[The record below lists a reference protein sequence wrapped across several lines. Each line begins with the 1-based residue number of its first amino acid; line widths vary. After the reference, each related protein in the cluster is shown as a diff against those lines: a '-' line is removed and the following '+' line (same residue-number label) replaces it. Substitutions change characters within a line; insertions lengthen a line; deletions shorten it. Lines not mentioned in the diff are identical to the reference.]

1 MERCR
6 RRSLL
11 VTFRVAA
18 VLGLA
23 GCSNSQQTSANP
35 FMQPDRVPPPATR
48 TIAPGTAAPYY
59 PGDPVPAAQMA
70 APGAAAMAQ
79 VPGPPEVSPQS
90 FVAAPPA
97 ISNPA
102 ATIPTATT
110 PTAASAIQM
119 VPATPAE
126 PLAFSNERTVSV
138 PRDNEDLRFA
148 VPAAAETQ
156 AMAAQAPAAVPAANQ
171 FAAAPQSAVVPASY
185 TQAMATQP
193 MPADAPM
200 PTASTN
206 TDGNPWRSPQIPGGS
221 AFSNNGVMQAQYVQP
236 QSAQPTMLAPQ
247 PMQTVAPTQQ
257 MSVELRPVPS
267 PMNVQMSAPTMMQP
281 SQAPQMQMAPM
292 QTSPPRMRF
301 PSWSDPTTWF
311 TPQPETA
318 PAANQQLVGYM
329 VPGPN
334 GTQQMISVEQYQAM
348 FGGVP
353 QPAGSVANT
362 DGFRARGTATK

>member
-1 MERCR
+1 
-6 RRSLL
+6 
-11 VTFRVAA
+11 
-18 VLGLA
+18 
-23 GCSNSQQTSANP
+23 
-35 FMQPDRVPPPATR
+35 
-48 TIAPGTAAPYY
+48 
-59 PGDPVPAAQMA
+59 
-70 APGAAAMAQ
+70 
-79 VPGPPEVSPQS
+79 
-90 FVAAPPA
+90 
-97 ISNPA
+97 
-102 ATIPTATT
+102 
-110 PTAASAIQM
+110 M
-119 VPATPAE
+119 VPAMPAE

-156 AMAAQAPAAVPAANQ
+156 AMVAPAAVPAANQ
-171 FAAAPQSAVVPASY
+171 FSIAPQSAVVPASY
-185 TQAMATQP
+185 TQAMATQ
-193 MPADAPM
+193 PM

-206 TDGNPWRSPQIPGGS
+206 TDGNPWRSPQIPGGN
-221 AFSNNGVMQAQYVQP
+221 AFSNNGVMQAQYVQT
-236 QSAQPTMLAPQ
+236 QSAQPTMLAAQ
-247 PMQTVAPTQQ
+247 PMQTVAPMQQ
-257 MSVELRPVPS
+257 MPVELRSVPS

-292 QTSPPRMRF
+292 QMSPPRMRF